1 MNVTPDQMLKT
12 LVCRSDD
19 GWILAVLRGDH
30 DLVEGKLRDACG
42 CSIGL
47 ADEDQARAA
56 GFAVGFVSPAAAK
69 TVDITRVV
77 VDPDAAQPQAW
88 ITGADRI
95 DYHVRNFDWRRELG
109 DFLDSDKLVVA
120 DIRSALDGDPSP
132 RDDRGTLRAH
142 RGIEVGHVFK
152 LGSKYSDAMGFT
164 VLDKNQKQRP
174 VIMGCYGIGPGRIL
188 AAAIETSHDEDGIIW
203 PAALAPYAVHIVPI
217 KLDDDLRQTLNTL
230 IAELDAAGL
239 DVLVDDRPERPGV
252 KFKDADLVGC
262 PIRLTI
268 GAKTLAAESV
278 ELKLRS
284 AGRAKGELV
293 PLVGAAG
300 RCVEEL
306 AKYTTVA

>member
-1 MNVTPDQMLKT
+1 
-12 LVCRSDD
+12 
-19 GWILAVLRGDH
+19 
-30 DLVEGKLRDACG
+30 
-42 CSIGL
+42 
-47 ADEDQARAA
+47 
-56 GFAVGFVSPAAAK
+56 
-69 TVDITRVV
+69 
-77 VDPDAAQPQAW
+77 
-88 ITGADRI
+88 
-95 DYHVRNFDWRRELG
+95 
-109 DFLDSDKLVVA
+109 
-120 DIRSALDGDPSP
+120 
-132 RDDRGTLRAH
+132 AH

-164 VLDKNQKQRP
+164 VLDENQKQRP

-203 PAALAPYAVHIVPI
+203 PAAIAPYAVHIVPI
-217 KLDDDLRQTLNTL
+217 KPDPALRQTLDTL
-230 IAELDAAGL
+230 IAELDAAGV

-262 PIRLTI
+262 PIRLTFKDADLVGCPIRLTI
-268 GAKTLAAESV
+268 GAKTLAEESV

-306 AKYTTVA
+306 VKYTTVA